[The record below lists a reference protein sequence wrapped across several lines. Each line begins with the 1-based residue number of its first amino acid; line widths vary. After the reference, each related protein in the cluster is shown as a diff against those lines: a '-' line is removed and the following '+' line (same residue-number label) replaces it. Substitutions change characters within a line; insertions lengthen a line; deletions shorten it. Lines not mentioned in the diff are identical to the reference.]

1 MQLGNLLRPR
11 AASPAMGTATVW
23 LGSAFAA
30 LAVGVAVAR
39 GGIAWVVVGAVVGLA
54 ILPLVAERAFE
65 ILVGWTVVTAV
76 AYPFLRV
83 APYVT
88 FDRVVVLTLAGGLI
102 LKGRALARSR
112 ATSVMTLAFGWL
124 VVAFGIRAA
133 GTNISA
139 LQTWLDAIVL
149 PAILFLLASR
159 VVFTEHRCQRVG
171 AALMAAGGALG
182 ALGIAGKLA
191 GFELA
196 SRTGGDL
203 RITSEQGGGTVT
215 RISGPYPA
223 PEVYAVALI
232 VCFAATLYWVLSR
245 PSTSRW
251 VVAGTAMAL
260 ELTGL
265 TLTLFRAGWVGGV
278 IVVIAA
284 FGLRPKRFGRIFA
297 VAAAIAA
304 IGLAGTTQ
312 LSHNQTFETR
322 FKNTDNVQ
330 GRLATYVESTKIFA
344 SAPIFGVGVNQYSR
358 AAPSFET
365 VTFGGVA
372 AVNFPHSSY
381 FGMLAEQGL
390 FGFLPLIACTFA
402 VWYLLR
408 VFRRRARTKHDVILA
423 AATVGATLGYLLMSV
438 TLTMLPYGPSNAFFA
453 LLLGMVAG
461 RCDAV
466 SASEEEPR
474 RPVAAAR

>member
-1 MQLGNLLRPR
+1 VG
-11 AASPAMGTATVW
+11 AATIW
-23 LGSAFAA
+23 LGSALAA
-30 LAVGVAVAR
+30 LAVGVAIAR
-39 GGIAWVVVGAVVGLA
+39 GGFAWLVVGGIVGLA
-54 ILPLVAERAFE
+54 LLPLVAERAFG

-83 APYVT
+83 PPYVT
-88 FDRVVVLTLAGGLI
+88 FDRVVIVALAGGMV
-102 LKGRALARSR
+102 LKARALDRSR
-112 ATSVMTLAFGWL
+112 ATSLLTTAFGWL
-124 VVAFGIRAA
+124 VIAFGLRAA
-133 GTNISA
+133 ATNISA
-139 LQTWLDAIVL
+139 LQTWLDAIFL
-149 PAILFLLASR
+149 PAVLFVLASR
-159 VVFTEHRCQRVG
+159 VAFTEERCQRIG
-171 AALMAAGGALG
+171 AAMMAAGAALG
-182 ALGIAGKLA
+182 ALGVGGKLA

-196 SRTGGDL
+196 TRTGGDL
-203 RITSEQGGGTVT
+203 RVTSEQGGGTVT

-251 VVAGTAMAL
+251 LIGGTAAAL
-260 ELTGL
+260 EITGL
-265 TLTLFRAGWVGGV
+265 ALTLFRAGWIGGV

-297 VAAAIAA
+297 VVAAIAA
-304 IGLAGTTQ
+304 LGLAGTTQ
-312 LSHNQTFETR
+312 LAHNQTFETR
-322 FKNTDNVQ
+322 FKNTDNVA

-344 SAPIFGVGVNQYSR
+344 SSPIFGVGVNQYSR

-365 VTFGGVA
+365 VVIGGVG

-408 VFRRRARTKHDVILA
+408 VFRRRARSKHDVILA
-423 AATVGATLGYLLMSV
+423 AATVGATLGYLVMSL

-461 RCDAV
+461 RLDAV
-466 SASEEEPR
+466 TASEAKPR
-474 RPVAAAR
+474 RAVLAAQ